1 MKPPIPH
8 LTVERR
14 RRLTEVAMRQRPATA
29 WIRGGRIYNVY
40 TGELLPAEVVL
51 WEDRIAYVGERAP
64 LVDDE
69 TTLLD
74 AEGLIL
80 VPGYLE
86 PHAHPFLLYNP
97 FALAAF
103 ALRHGTTGMVNDN
116 LYLFHR
122 LDVDELEAF
131 WDETTDL
138 PVRMWWWVR
147 LDPQNDSPAL
157 RRRYTPERTGRLLAH
172 PAVLQAGELTAWP
185 DLLAGDAALAA
196 GVDRARALGKRV
208 EGHNPGASVETLN
221 AVAAAGVTA
230 CHEAI
235 TGDEVLRRLRLGLY
249 ATLRH
254 SSIRPD
260 VPTLVRQLVD
270 SGADLTSR
278 LMLTTD
284 GSTPPFLRDGFLD
297 AVLREALAAGLPP
310 LVAYR
315 AATLNVAVYYG
326 LDGDIGGIA
335 PGRVA
340 DINFLEDLANPTP
353 VHVMSGGRL
362 RVQDGQLVDAPPPFD
377 WSRYPAL
384 CRYAPR
390 VTPADPDWFR
400 VLDPGF
406 PFPVMDLVN
415 VITRPSEGGRVENG
429 EVVPVPERGEL
440 YVALLSVDGR
450 WITTGILRGF
460 GVFDAFASSFS
471 GSGDVMVLGRDRQA
485 MARAVNEVCAMGGGM
500 VLLDEGREVYR
511 LRLPLGGCMSDLPM
525 DELMDS
531 TDDLV
536 RLLRVR
542 GYRGN
547 DPLYALFFLSAT
559 NLPFLRLTA
568 DGILDV
574 KGKRILVPSRALM
587 NEAV

>member
-1 MKPPIPH
+1 
-8 LTVERR
+8 
-14 RRLTEVAMRQRPATA
+14 
-29 WIRGGRIYNVY
+29 
-40 TGELLPAEVVL
+40 
-51 WEDRIAYVGERAP
+51 
-64 LVDDE
+64 
-69 TTLLD
+69 
-74 AEGLIL
+74 
-80 VPGYLE
+80 
-86 PHAHPFLLYNP
+86 
-97 FALAAF
+97 
-103 ALRHGTTGMVNDN
+103 
-116 LYLFHR
+116 
-122 LDVDELEAF
+122 
-131 WDETTDL
+131 
-138 PVRMWWWVR
+138 
-147 LDPQNDSPAL
+147 
-157 RRRYTPERTGRLLAH
+157 
-172 PAVLQAGELTAWP
+172 
-185 DLLAGDAALAA
+185 
-196 GVDRARALGKRV
+196 
-208 EGHNPGASVETLN
+208 
-221 AVAAAGVTA
+221 
-230 CHEAI
+230 
-235 TGDEVLRRLRLGLY
+235 
-249 ATLRH
+249 
-254 SSIRPD
+254 
-260 VPTLVRQLVD
+260 
-270 SGADLTSR
+270 
-278 LMLTTD
+278 
-284 GSTPPFLRDGFLD
+284 
-297 AVLREALAAGLPP
+297 
-310 LVAYR
+310 
-315 AATLNVAVYYG
+315 
-326 LDGDIGGIA
+326 
-335 PGRVA
+335 GRVA